1 MQVQVGTLSPVT
13 IGELVYFGSDES
25 VGSATIGVIAAV
37 VGTSVLSIIA
47 TLAVMMLCF
56 RLKMEKAKVSKEI
69 M

>member
-25 VGSATIGVIAAV
+25 VGSATIGVIAGVA
-37 VGTSVLSIIA
+37 GISVLAIIA
-47 TLAVMMLCF
+47 VLAVMMLCF
-56 RLKMEKAKVSKEI
+56 RLKMKKTKVSKEI